1 MKIKILVLPSV
12 GGCKMCK
19 AHRSIDDWGF
29 VWDIWGH
36 SNVKGS
42 ARDNRDLNYKEG
54 LKTLCGFVP
63 TSKL

>member
-1 MKIKILVLPSV
+1 
-12 GGCKMCK
+12 MCK

>member
-1 MKIKILVLPSV
+1 
-12 GGCKMCK
+12 MCK

-42 ARDNRDLNYKEG
+42 ARDNRDLSYKEG